1 MIIDPEKIKTPVF
14 FDRNSNTMFDADGE
28 QICLAMPNVGQQI
41 VDAINAVYPTSED
54 DQCNVNPVPVEVC
67 FSRNYK

>member
-1 MIIDPEKIKTPVF
+1 
-14 FDRNSNTMFDADGE
+14 MFDADGE